1 MLEMSWRDQPVID
14 MENWFANYT
23 RRRYGKDNE
32 SAKKAWNTL
41 IPNVLNATNFKY
53 FGRKLIVTHLPNLHL
68 TDCVWYNIS
77 VIATSWDYFMNAS
90 DDIGSEEGYRYCKKI
105 LEVVPQPKF

>member
-1 MLEMSWRDQPVID
+1 MLEMSWRDQPVTD
-14 MENWFANYT
+14 MKNWFANYT
-23 RRRYGKDNE
+23 RRRYGKDDEN
-32 SAKKAWNTL
+32 AKKAWNAL

-53 FGRKLIVTHLPNLHL
+53 FGRKLIVTHLPSLHL

-90 DDIGSEEGYRYCKKI
+90 DDLGSEEGYRSVKH
-105 LEVVPQPKF
+105 F